1 MYVRKVYMYVSIDA
15 CGGQK
20 RAYLDTLELV
30 LQVVQ
35 VTVLGTKLKFP

>member
-1 MYVRKVYMYVSIDA
+1 MYVRKVYICISRDA
-15 CGGQK
+15 CEGQK

-35 VTVLGTKLKFP
+35 VIVLGTKFKFP